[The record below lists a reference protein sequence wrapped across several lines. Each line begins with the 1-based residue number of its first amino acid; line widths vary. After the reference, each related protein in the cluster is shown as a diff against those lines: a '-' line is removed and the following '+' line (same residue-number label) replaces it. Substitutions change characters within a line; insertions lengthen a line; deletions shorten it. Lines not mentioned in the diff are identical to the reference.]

1 MLRMS
6 CSDEKPKIQGM
17 TEYRKITPADREL
30 FFKFMAENCREGE
43 CAEKCS
49 KETDEL
55 CEYVFGKL
63 TTGEVNGCFAVTDE
77 TVGFVLWAAEDSIF
91 CELKGFATIL
101 ELWVRKEHRLK
112 GVGTGLAER
121 AEREIKKTC
130 GAGVY
135 VCAASSAEGFWKRL
149 GYRKTEGTAMNGL
162 KIFVKSF

>member
-1 MLRMS
+1 MS

-30 FFKFMAENCREGE
+30 FFKFMGENCREGE

-63 TTGEVNGCFAVTDE
+63 TLGEIEGRFAVTDE
-77 TVGFVLWAAEDSIF
+77 AVGFVLWAAEDSIF

-101 ELWVRKEHRLK
+101 ELWVKKEDRLK

-121 AEREIKKTC
+121 AEREIEKMC
-130 GAGVY
+130 GAGMY

>member
-1 MLRMS
+1 MS